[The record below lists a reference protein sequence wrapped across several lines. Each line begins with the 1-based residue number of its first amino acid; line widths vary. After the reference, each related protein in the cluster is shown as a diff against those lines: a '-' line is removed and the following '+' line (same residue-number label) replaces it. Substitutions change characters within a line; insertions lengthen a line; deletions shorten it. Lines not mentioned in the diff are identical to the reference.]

1 MVLTKTEFSLYEDM
15 KNNGGRQESWDWES
29 DYRFALIIND
39 VESAN
44 LIRKACDSS
53 SVTVFRYAAVRSTGI
68 TQKRLSCLR
77 QLVKKQLVDSYW
89 SGLGEGAVSQYN
101 LRRVRTYAVR

>member
-53 SVTVFRYAAVRSTGI
+53 SVAVFRYAAVRSTGI